1 MANTH
6 LIQFDE
12 AAFDPMKVMPVRH
25 SLSGHP
31 LLQLSKLTALGR
43 RLDRAGAV
51 RATNDQAKPDTNFN
65 EAPVSHR
72 ASKPLEDCL
81 QDIERAQAWMALHSI
96 QQDPEYRGFVDEV
109 LDDLQP
115 RVERKDPGMR
125 HRAGFIFV
133 ASPRAVTPFHMDHN
147 QNFLL
152 QIAGKKTVYIWE
164 PSDRAV
170 ISEKAVELFHA
181 KMSRDLVTF
190 EERHLRSAHKFELEP
205 GMGAYMPT
213 TAPHMVVNGEGAS
226 VTFSVCYH
234 STVAWRQETLHRA
247 NYALRKLGLAPKP
260 VGHSVVRDDVVHLAS
275 RAYLGVQTG
284 LRKLEGKSTLDRG
297 LRYAPVPSYYY

>member
-1 MANTH
+1 MNP

-12 AAFDPMKVMPVRH
+12 ADFDPMRVMPVRH
-25 SLSGHP
+25 SLSNHP
-31 LLQLSKLTALGR
+31 LLQLPKLVALGR

-51 RATNDQAKPDTNFN
+51 RATNDEAKPDTNFN
-65 EAPVSHR
+65 DAPVSHR
-72 ASKPLEDCL
+72 AVKPLEECL
-81 QDIERAQAWMALHSI
+81 QDVERARAWMALHSI

-109 LDDLQP
+109 LDDVQG

-152 QIAGKKTVYIWE
+152 QIAGKKTVYVWE
-164 PSDRAV
+164 PGDRAV
-170 ISEKAVELFHA
+170 ISEKALELFHA

-190 EERHLRSAHKFELEP
+190 EEGHLRSAHKFELEP

-226 VTFSVCYH
+226 VTLSVCYH
-234 STVAWRQETLHRA
+234 SSVAWRQETLYRA
-247 NYALRKLGLAPKP
+247 NYQLRQWGMTPTA
-260 VGHSVVRDDVVHLAS
+260 VGRSAVRDDVLHAAC
-275 RAYLGVQTG
+275 RAYLDVQAG
-284 LRKLEGKSTLDRG
+284 LRKLEGKATLDRG